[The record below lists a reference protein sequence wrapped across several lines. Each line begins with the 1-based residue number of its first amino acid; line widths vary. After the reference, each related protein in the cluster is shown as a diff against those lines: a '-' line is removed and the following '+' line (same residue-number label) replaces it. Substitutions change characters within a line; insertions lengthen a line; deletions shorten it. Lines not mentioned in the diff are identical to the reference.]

1 MTECRFDLV
10 AKMISTSISRQ
21 HLKLTC
27 RSNSVHPTR
36 SLRSI
41 TTALHSPYSTPKF
54 TRGIS
59 SGIFIKLSN
68 PNPKESSTRVVCR
81 ASLTNILIGVGLFF
95 TPAAVFCLYALVIG
109 KGDFKHGVSAALS
122 QISRGYLQPELGGPK
137 VPVCDAQFSDL
148 MSDRPLFCF
157 LYDWFTPLNRPFC

>member
-1 MTECRFDLV
+1 MTESVFDLV
-10 AKMISTSISRQ
+10 DEMISTSISRQ
-21 HLKLTC
+21 HLKLSC
-27 RSNSVHPTR
+27 RSISTYPNR
-36 SLRSI
+36 SLHPN
-41 TTALHSPYSTPKF
+41 TTALHSPNFTPKYTGGF
-54 TRGIS
+54 TSGIS
-59 SGIFIKLSN
+59 LKP
-68 PNPKESSTRVVCR
+68 PNRNTKKSSTRVVCR

-137 VPVCDAQFSDL
+137 VPVCDAEFSDL

-157 LYDWFTPLNRPFC
+157 LYDWYTSSNRPFC